1 MDWILIGIGAG
12 AGSVLRF
19 EIGRLM
25 GSRTAAHHSSVKT
38 LGTFAVN
45 LTGAF
50 LMGIVVAVSIDDLW
64 WSLLADGFL
73 GGFTTF
79 STFMVEGVLL
89 VRGNQKMNA
98 FIYFASTVALGIVF
112 FLMGSIVAGWFYP

>member
-1 MDWILIGIGAG
+1 MDWIIIGLGAG
-12 AGSVLRF
+12 AGSVLRY
-19 EIGRLM
+19 EIGRQMSL
-25 GSRTAAHHSSVKT
+25 GNSNLKT

-50 LMGIVVAVSIDDLW
+50 LLGIVVAVSMEGLW

-79 STFMVEGVLL
+79 STFMVEGVILI
-89 VRGNQKMNA
+89 RGNQKMNV
-98 FIYFASTVALGIVF
+98 FVYFTATIVF
-112 FLMGSIVAGWFYP
+112 GITAFLLGSIFAGWISA